1 MSTISEVR
9 QKAKMAKEAASRLVR
24 LTTAQK
30 NEAHLRMADALV
42 THQNEIIK
50 ANEEDLRR
58 GKESGLRTALLDRL
72 ALNEERIAAMAEG
85 LRQIADLPDPIGE
98 TLEVHE
104 RPNGLR
110 IEKRRVPL
118 GLVGIVYEARPNVT
132 VDAAGLCLKSG
143 NASLLRGGSSAL
155 YSNIK
160 IVEVLHSALAQTA
173 YPVEALQLIENTDRA
188 SVDEMLKLNG
198 LIDVVIPRGG
208 ASLIQTVVQNA
219 TVPVIET
226 GAGICHTYI
235 DDECGCQ
242 DGIFHRHQRQSAAS
256 FRLQCDGD
264 LACA

>member
-30 NEAHLRMADALV
+30 NEALLRMADALV

-118 GLVGIVYEARPNVT
+118 GL
-132 VDAAGLCLKSG
+132 
-143 NASLLRGGSSAL
+143 
-155 YSNIK
+155 
-160 IVEVLHSALAQTA
+160 
-173 YPVEALQLIENTDRA
+173 DRHH
-188 SVDEMLKLNG
+188 L
-198 LIDVVIPRGG
+198 
-208 ASLIQTVVQNA
+208 
-219 TVPVIET
+219 
-226 GAGICHTYI
+226 
-235 DDECGCQ
+235 
-242 DGIFHRHQRQSAAS
+242 
-256 FRLQCDGD
+256 
-264 LACA
+264 